1 MSGEE
6 GPAWYPKDEQ
16 HGTATNKKQ
25 SRPRI
30 AASELGGTLEESSV
44 TKPKRVSGASREEV

>member
-1 MSGEE
+1 MSREA

-16 HGTATNKKQ
+16 HGTTTNKKQ

-44 TKPKRVSGASREEV
+44 TKPRGASAASREEV